1 MCILQ
6 LTCFEIDAPCAR
18 VACVQHSAF
27 FQRVSLTCSKIPA
40 KLNDI
45 YKSLS
50 NGASGR
56 QGEKETTRQ
65 ENADAKARNKRLPSV
80 QPREG
85 GRSDARTHPPS
96 SLSPMTLAC
105 APPSVASDDR
115 TRNTT
120 TAHQITRKTPTLGS
134 RDDASSGGNS
144 ARWPVPPETLP
155 TQQIPQ
161 RSHTLPGNAAD
172 ALPQN
177 FVSDLFQRFD
187 TGRTGMITREDMTSV
202 VFEVAKKLAGK

>member
-1 MCILQ
+1 MLPVR
-6 LTCFEIDAPCAR
+6 APR
-18 VACVQHSAF
+18 EYNTVH
-27 FQRVSLTCSKIPA
+27 SLTCSKIAA

-56 QGEKETTRQ
+56 QGEKEKETARQ
-65 ENADAKARNKRLPSV
+65 EKADVKARNKRLPSV

-85 GRSDARTHPPS
+85 GHSDARAHSTS
-96 SLSPMTLAC
+96 SLRPMTLAC
-105 APPSVASDDR
+105 APPSVASEEDR
-115 TRNTT
+115 ARNAT
-120 TAHQITRKTPTLGS
+120 TAHQIARKTPALGS

-144 ARWPVPPETLP
+144 ARRPLPPDALP
-155 TQQIPQ
+155 TQQIPH
-161 RSHTLPGNAAD
+161 RSHALPGHAAD

-177 FVSDLFQRFD
+177 FVSDLFQRLD
-187 TGRTGMITREDMTSV
+187 KGRTGMITREDMTSV

>member
-1 MCILQ
+1 MLPVR
-6 LTCFEIDAPCAR
+6 APR
-18 VACVQHSAF
+18 EYNTVH
-27 FQRVSLTCSKIPA
+27 SLTCSKIAA

-56 QGEKETTRQ
+56 QGEKEKETARQ
-65 ENADAKARNKRLPSV
+65 EKADVKARNKRLPSV

-85 GRSDARTHPPS
+85 GHSDARAHSTS
-96 SLSPMTLAC
+96 SLRPMTLAC
-105 APPSVASDDR
+105 APPSVASEEDR
-115 TRNTT
+115 ARNAT
-120 TAHQITRKTPTLGS
+120 TAHQIARKTPALGS

-144 ARWPVPPETLP
+144 ARRPLPPDALP
-155 TQQIPQ
+155 TQQIPH
-161 RSHTLPGNAAD
+161 RSLEQSHALPGNAAD

-177 FVSDLFQRFD
+177 FVSDLFQRLD
-187 TGRTGMITREDMTSV
+187 KGRTGMITREDMTSV

>member
-1 MCILQ
+1 MLPVR
-6 LTCFEIDAPCAR
+6 APR
-18 VACVQHSAF
+18 EYNTVH
-27 FQRVSLTCSKIPA
+27 SLTCSEIAA

-56 QGEKETTRQ
+56 QGEKEKETARQ
-65 ENADAKARNKRLPSV
+65 EKADVKARNKRLPSV

-85 GRSDARTHPPS
+85 GHSDARAHSPS
-96 SLSPMTLAC
+96 SLGPMTLAC
-105 APPSVASDDR
+105 APPSEASDDR

-120 TAHQITRKTPTLGS
+120 TAHQIARKTPALGS

-144 ARWPVPPETLP
+144 ARRPLPPDALP
-155 TQQIPQ
+155 TQQIPH
-161 RSHTLPGNAAD
+161 RSLEQSHALPGNAAD

-177 FVSDLFQRFD
+177 FVSDLFQRLD
-187 TGRTGMITREDMTSV
+187 KGRTGMITREDMTSV